1 MIVGAHHIL
10 IIEYVAEK
18 IDGQPLLRLLQR
30 NADTPIHMMYVHAV
44 DDKGNMLHS
53 LLHQNTDDTVCI
65 LQCRHIKCRYDNCS
79 AHTGNRMY
87 KAAFDSC
94 RCIQQYVI
102 KLVFQLLY
110 DDF

>member
-53 LLHQNTDDTVCI
+53 LLHQNTMIRSASCNAVTSSVVTTIALLTQAIECI
-65 LQCRHIKCRYDNCS
+65 KPLSIPAGVS
-79 AHTGNRMY
+79 SSM
-87 KAAFDSC
+87 
-94 RCIQQYVI
+94 
-102 KLVFQLLY
+102 
-110 DDF
+110 